1 MRIPGSTKTKF
12 YIIMKNYITTC
23 LCSILFLLILWPAAK
38 AQQHTTITGS
48 VTNTLNGEKM
58 AGVTVSVK
66 GSLSGTISDA
76 SGNFKLNTSRSL
88 PLTLVFSY
96 VGFKSEEVTVT
107 NAGEAVNVQ
116 LTSTEVLGQEVVVAA
131 SRVAQSIL
139 QSPVSIEKLD
149 SRAIKASPA
158 PTFYDALANMK
169 GVEMSTQ
176 SLTFK
181 SINTRGFNS
190 NGNIRMVQLI
200 DGMDNQAPG
209 LNFSVGN
216 IVGITELDMDNVEL
230 LPGAGSALYGP
241 NALNGI
247 VLMNSKNPFEY
258 QGLSANIKSGILS
271 DDGRSKTTTG
281 YYDVTVRYAQAFN
294 NKWAF
299 KVNFGYLKADDWQ
312 AYDERDQSLLNGYDL
327 KSGNRNSNP
336 AYNGV
341 NTYGDET
348 NVNMK
353 ASLRAAALNTGNPL
367 GDGIAA
373 LSAAT
378 GGLISRNAIYDAI
391 MPDSTRSFVSR
402 TGYEERSLADYN
414 TKNIKVNGAI
424 HYKIHENL
432 EAFIQ
437 GSYGYGTTVYTGA
450 DRYSIKNFKMGQY
463 KAELKG
469 SNFYVRLYTTQER
482 AGDSYAVG
490 TLAQGINEA
499 WKPSTQWFPEYFGTY
514 AGGSLQTFSTAF
526 QQALGAGQTP
536 QQALATATA
545 ASQNNAAA
553 FHNAAR
559 QRADNGRLVPGTA
572 AFNDTAQ
579 VIKNRGIP
587 GNSSG
592 VGAKFLDKTNLYQAE
607 FMYNFSNLI
616 SFAEVLVG
624 GNYRL
629 YTLNSSGSIFA
640 RDDNGDEF
648 NINEWG
654 GYVQASKK
662 LIEDHLALTGSIRYD
677 KNENFKGQ
685 FSPRVSAVYTFL
697 KTHNIRAS
705 YQTGFRIPTNQD
717 QYIDLATP
725 QGRLIGGLPFLLDR
739 YGLKSGPVYSLE
751 SVQAGAPQQYEF
763 RDFEPERIVALEL
776 GYKGLFANKIL
787 VDAYVYHNNFKN
799 YNGIQLLVQPTGP
812 GTQNIYSIPVNLT
825 EKIKSW
831 GWALGIDY
839 SLPANFVLG
848 GNVSYNKLV
857 DEEKFGFAV
866 MYNTPEIRYNLYLG
880 NRNIARSNFGFNVT
894 WRWQDSFIWQ
904 SSFIGPI
911 VRTQSLSEI
920 PSYGSLDAQVTK
932 LFPKVKTTLKIGG
945 ANVLRNTYTQSWGNP
960 TVGAQW
966 YASLGYN
973 L

>member
-1 MRIPGSTKTKF
+1 
-12 YIIMKNYITTC
+12 MKNYLTTC
-23 LCSILFLLILWPAAK
+23 LCSVLFLLSLCSVVQ
-38 AQQHTTITGS
+38 AQQHTITGS
-48 VTNTLNGEKM
+48 VTNVLTGEKM
-58 AGVTVSVK
+58 PGVTVSVK
-66 GSLSGTISDA
+66 GSLSGTISDN
-76 SGNFKLNTSRSL
+76 SGNFKLNTTRSL

-96 VGFKSEEVTVT
+96 VGFKSEERIVTSS
-107 NAGEAVNVQ
+107 GENVIVQ
-116 LTSTEVLGQEVVVAA
+116 LTSTEVLGQEIVVAA
-131 SRVAQSIL
+131 SRVAQNIL

-158 PTFYDALANMK
+158 PTYYDALANMK

-230 LPGAGSALYGP
+230 LPGAASALYGP

-258 QGLSANIKSGILS
+258 QGLSANVKSGILS
-271 DDGRSKTTTG
+271 EAGRSKSTTG
-281 YYDVTVRYAQAFN
+281 YYDITVRYAQAFN

-299 KVNFGYLKADDWQ
+299 KLNLGYLKADDWQ
-312 AYDERDQSLLNGYDL
+312 AYDGRDQSILNGYDL
-327 KSGNRNSNP
+327 KNGNRSNNP

-341 NTYGDET
+341 NIYGDET
-348 NVNMK
+348 NVNMRT
-353 ASLRAAALNTGNPL
+353 SLQSAALTPNNPL
-367 GDGIAA
+367 GAGIAQ

-378 GGLISRNAIYDAI
+378 GGAITPAMIYNSI
-391 MPDSTRSFVSR
+391 MPTGDNSFVSR
-402 TGYEERSLADYN
+402 TGYEERALADYG
-414 TKNIKVNGAI
+414 TKNLKVNGAL

-437 GSYGYGTTVYTGA
+437 ASYGYGTTVYTGA

-482 AGDSYAVG
+482 AGDSYAIG

-499 WKPSTQWFPEYFGTY
+499 WKPSTTWFPQYFSTY
-514 AGGSLQTFSTAF
+514 AGASLQTFATAF
-526 QQALGAGQTP
+526 QQALGAGQNP
-536 QQALATATA
+536 AQAYATATA
-545 ASQNNAAA
+545 ASQNNSGN

-559 QRADNGRLVPGTA
+559 ARADSGRLVPGTT
-572 AFNDTAQ
+572 AFNSAADKVKDKA
-579 VIKNRGIP
+579 IP
-587 GNSSG
+587 GDANG

-607 FMYNFSNLI
+607 FMYNFSDHI

-624 GNYRL
+624 GNYRV
-629 YTLNSSGSIFA
+629 YALNSEKSLFA
-640 RDDNGDEF
+640 VDDDGKEF
-648 NINEWG
+648 RINEWG
-654 GYVQASKK
+654 GYLQASKK
-662 LIEDHLALTGSIRYD
+662 LIDDHLALTGSIRYD

-685 FSPRVSAVYTFL
+685 FTPRVSAVYTFL
-697 KTHNIRAS
+697 KTHNVRAS
-705 YQTGFRIPTNQD
+705 YQTGFRIPTCQD
-717 QYIDLATP
+717 QYIDLKTP
-725 QGRLIGGLPFLLDR
+725 QARLLGGLPFLLDR
-739 YGLKSGPVYSLE
+739 YGLKSGPVYTLE
-751 SVQAGAPQQYEF
+751 SVQEGTPQQYEF
-763 RDFEPERIVALEL
+763 QEFKPERIIAFEV

-787 VDAYVYHNNFKN
+787 VDAYVYHNTFKD

-812 GTQNIYSIPVNLT
+812 GAQNIYSIPVNLK
-825 EKIKSW
+825 EDIKSW

-839 SLPANFVLG
+839 ALPLNFVIG
-848 GNVSYNKLV
+848 GNVSYNKLN
-857 DEEKFGFAV
+857 DAEKFGAAV
-866 MYNTPEIRYNLYLG
+866 MYNTPEVRYNLYAG
-880 NRNIARSNFGFNVT
+880 NRNIAHSNFGFNVT
-894 WRWQDSFIWQ
+894 WRWQDSFVWQ
-904 SSFIGPI
+904 SSFVGPV
-911 VRTQSLSEI
+911 VRTLALSEI
-920 PSYGSLDAQVTK
+920 PAYGTLDAQITR
-932 LFPKVKTTLKIGG
+932 LFPKVKTTIKIGG
-945 ANVLRNTYTQSWGNP
+945 ANILRNAYTQSWGNP
-960 TVGAQW
+960 VVGAQW

>member
-1 MRIPGSTKTKF
+1 
-12 YIIMKNYITTC
+12 
-23 LCSILFLLILWPAAK
+23 
-38 AQQHTTITGS
+38 
-48 VTNTLNGEKM
+48 
-58 AGVTVSVK
+58 
-66 GSLSGTISDA
+66 
-76 SGNFKLNTSRSL
+76 
-88 PLTLVFSY
+88 
-96 VGFKSEEVTVT
+96 VT
-107 NAGEAVNVQ
+107 NAAEAITVQ
-116 LTSTEVLGQEVVVAA
+116 LNSTEVLGQEIVVAA

-158 PTFYDALANMK
+158 PTYYDALANMK

-181 SINTRGFNS
+181 SVNTRGFNS

-230 LPGAGSALYGP
+230 LPGAASALYGP

-258 QGLSANIKSGILS
+258 QGFSANIKSGILS
-271 DDGRSKTTTG
+271 DEGRTKSTTG

-312 AYDERDQSLLNGYDL
+312 AYDERDQSILNGYDL
-327 KSGNRNSNP
+327 KSGNRSVNP

-353 ASLRAAALNTGNPL
+353 ASLRPAALSTGNPL
-367 GDGIAA
+367 GAGIAA

-378 GGLISRNAIYDAI
+378 GGLVTPEMIYNSI
-391 MPDSTRSFVSR
+391 MPDSGRSFVSR
-402 TGYEERSLADYN
+402 TGYEERSLADYD
-414 TKNIKVNGAI
+414 TKNMKINGAI

-499 WKPSTQWFPEYFGTY
+499 WKASTAWFPEYFGTY
-514 AGGSLQTFSTAF
+514 AGASLNTFATAF
-526 QQALGAGQTP
+526 QTALAQGQNPAQAY
-536 QQALATATA
+536 ATATA
-545 ASQNNAAA
+545 ASQTGSSN
-553 FHNAAR
+553 FHNMAR
-559 QRADNGRLVPGTA
+559 ARADSGRLVPGTT
-572 AFNDTAQ
+572 AFNNAAQ
-579 VIKNRGIP
+579 KVKDKAIP
-587 GNSSG
+587 GDNTG

-607 FMYNFSNLI
+607 FMYNFTDLI
-616 SFAEVLVG
+616 PFAEVLIG
-624 GNYRL
+624 GNYRI
-629 YTLNSSGSIFA
+629 YALNSEKSLFA
-640 RDDNGDEF
+640 VDDNGDEF
-648 NINEWG
+648 RINEWG
-654 GYVQASKK
+654 GYLQASRK
-662 LIEDHLALTGSIRYD
+662 LFEEHLALTGSIRYD

-685 FSPRVSAVYTFL
+685 FSPRLSAVYTFL

-705 YQTGFRIPTNQD
+705 YQTGFRIPTCQD
-717 QYIDLATP
+717 QYIDLQTP
-725 QGRLIGGLPFLLDR
+725 QARLIGGLPFLLDR
-739 YGLKSGPVYSLE
+739 YGLKNGPVYTLE
-751 SVQAGAPQQYEF
+751 SVQAGSPQQYEF
-763 RDFEPERIVALEL
+763 RDFEPERITVFEVR
-776 GYKGLFANKIL
+776 YKGLFANKVM

-825 EKIKSW
+825 ENIKSW

-848 GNVSYNKLV
+848 GNVSYNKLL

-866 MYNTPEIRYNLYLG
+866 MYNTPEIRYNVYLG
-880 NRNIARSNFGFNVT
+880 NRNIAKSNIGFNVT
-894 WRWQDSFIWQ
+894 WRWQDSFVWQ
-904 SSFIGPI
+904 SSFVGPI
-911 VRTQSLSEI
+911 VRTQNLSEI
-920 PSYGSLDAQVTK
+920 PSYGTLDAQITK

-945 ANVLRNTYTQSWGNP
+945 ANVLRNAYTQSWGNP

>member
-1 MRIPGSTKTKF
+1 
-12 YIIMKNYITTC
+12 MKNYLTTC
-23 LCSILFLLILWPAAK
+23 LCSVLFLLSLCSVVQ
-38 AQQHTTITGS
+38 AQQHTITGS
-48 VTNTLNGEKM
+48 VTNVLTGEKM
-58 AGVTVSVK
+58 PGVTVSVK
-66 GSLSGTISDA
+66 GSLSGTISDN
-76 SGNFKLNTSRSL
+76 SGNFKLNTTRSL

-96 VGFKSEEVTVT
+96 VGFKSEERIVTSS
-107 NAGEAVNVQ
+107 GENVIVQ
-116 LTSTEVLGQEVVVAA
+116 LTSTEVLGQEIVVAA
-131 SRVAQSIL
+131 SRVAQNIL

-158 PTFYDALANMK
+158 PTYYDALANMK

-230 LPGAGSALYGP
+230 LPGAASALYGP

-258 QGLSANIKSGILS
+258 QGLSANVKTGILS
-271 DDGRSKTTTG
+271 EAGRSKSTTG
-281 YYDVTVRYAQAFN
+281 YYDITLRYAQAFN

-299 KVNFGYLKADDWQ
+299 KINLGYFDADDWQ
-312 AYDERDQSLLNGYDL
+312 AYDGRDQSILNGYDL
-327 KSGNRNSNP
+327 KNGNRSNNP

-341 NTYGDET
+341 NIYGDET
-348 NVNMK
+348 NVNMRT
-353 ASLRAAALNTGNPL
+353 SLQSAALTPNNPL
-367 GDGIAA
+367 GAGIAQ

-378 GGLISRNAIYDAI
+378 GGAITPAMIYNSI
-391 MPDSTRSFVSR
+391 MPTGDNSFVSR
-402 TGYEERSLADYN
+402 TGYEERALADYG
-414 TKNIKVNGAI
+414 TKNLKVNGAL

-437 GSYGYGTTVYTGA
+437 ASYGYGTTVYTGA

-499 WKPSTQWFPEYFGTY
+499 WKPSTTWFQQYFGTY
-514 AGGSLQTFSTAF
+514 AGASLTTFSQTF

-536 QQALATATA
+536 QQAFAAATA
-545 ASQNNAAA
+545 ASQNNATAY
-553 FHNAAR
+553 HNAAR
-559 QRADNGRLVPGTA
+559 TKADSGRLMPGTT
-572 AFNDTAQ
+572 AFNAAADKVKDKA
-579 VIKNRGIP
+579 IP
-587 GNSSG
+587 GDANG

-607 FMYNFSNLI
+607 FMYNFSDHI

-624 GNYRL
+624 GNYRV
-629 YTLNSSGSIFA
+629 YALNSEKSLFA
-640 RDDNGDEF
+640 VDDDGKEF
-648 NINEWG
+648 RINEWG
-654 GYVQASKK
+654 GYLQASKK
-662 LIEDHLALTGSIRYD
+662 LIDDHLALTGSIRYD

-685 FSPRVSAVYTFL
+685 FTPRVSAVYTFL

-705 YQTGFRIPTNQD
+705 YQTGFRIPTCQD
-717 QYIDLATP
+717 QYIDLKTP
-725 QGRLIGGLPFLLDR
+725 QARLLGGLPFLLDR
-739 YGLKSGPVYSLE
+739 YNLRNKNTPVYTLE
-751 SVQAGAPQQYEF
+751 SVQNGTPQQYEF
-763 RDFEPERIVALEL
+763 QEFKPERIIAFEV

-787 VDAYVYHNNFKN
+787 VDAYVYHNTFKD

-812 GTQNIYSIPVNLT
+812 GTQNIYSIPVNLK
-825 EKIKSW
+825 EDIKSW

-839 SLPANFVLG
+839 ALPLNFVIG
-848 GNVSYNKLV
+848 GNVSYNKLN
-857 DEEKFGFAV
+857 DAAKFGAAV
-866 MYNTPEIRYNLYLG
+866 MYNTPEVRYNLYAG
-880 NRNIARSNFGFNVT
+880 NRNIAHSNFGFNVT

-904 SSFIGPI
+904 SSFVGPV
-911 VRTQSLSEI
+911 VRTLALSEI
-920 PSYGSLDAQVTK
+920 PAYGTLDAQITR
-932 LFPKVKTTLKIGG
+932 LFPKVKTTIKIGG
-945 ANVLRNTYTQSWGNP
+945 ANILRNAYTQSWGNP
-960 TVGAQW
+960 VVGAQW

>member
-1 MRIPGSTKTKF
+1 
-12 YIIMKNYITTC
+12 MKNYLTTC
-23 LCSILFLLILWPAAK
+23 LCSVLFLLNLCSVVQ
-38 AQQHTTITGS
+38 AQQQTTITGS
-48 VTNTLNGEKM
+48 VTNSLNGEKM
-58 AGVTVSVK
+58 PGVTVSVK
-66 GSLSGTISDA
+66 GTLSGTITDNG
-76 SGNFKLNTSRSL
+76 GNFRLNTSRSL

-96 VGFKSEEVTVT
+96 VGFRSEERTV
-107 NAGEAVNVQ
+107 NSSGETVNVQ
-116 LTSTEVLGQEVVVAA
+116 LTSTEVLGQEIVVAA
-131 SRVAQSIL
+131 SRVAQNIL

-169 GVEMSTQ
+169 GVELSTQ

-181 SINTRGFNS
+181 SLNTRGFAS

-230 LPGAGSALYGP
+230 LPGASSALYGP

-247 VLMNSKNPFEY
+247 VLMNSKNPFQY
-258 QGLSANIKSGILS
+258 QGLSANVKSGLLS
-271 DDGRSKTTTG
+271 EPGRSKTTTG
-281 YYDVTVRYAQAFN
+281 YHDITLRYAKAFN

-299 KVNFGYLKADDWQ
+299 KINLGYLTADDWQ
-312 AYDERDQSLLNGYDL
+312 AYDERDQSILNGYDL
-327 KSGNRNSNP
+327 KSGSRGANP

-341 NTYGDET
+341 NVYGDET

-353 ASLRAAALNTGNPL
+353 ASLQGAALTPNNPL
-367 GDGIAA
+367 GMGIAQ

-378 GGLISRNAIYDAI
+378 GGAITPQMIYNAI
-391 MPDSTRSFVSR
+391 MPDSARSFVSR
-402 TGYEERSLADYN
+402 TGYDERALVDYN
-414 TKNIKVNGAI
+414 TRNVKVNAAL

-482 AGDSYAVG
+482 AGDSYAGGV
-490 TLAQGINEA
+490 LAQGINEA
-499 WKPSTQWFPEYFGTY
+499 WKPSTTWFQQYFGAY
-514 AGGSLQTFSTAF
+514 AGGSLLTFRDAF
-526 QQALGAGQTP
+526 VGALQQGQTP
-536 QQALATATA
+536 QQAFAAASA
-545 ASQNNAAA
+545 ASQNGSSNFHNNARATADSGRLMPGTTAFNAAA
-553 FHNAAR
+553 QKVKDKA
-559 QRADNGRLVPGTA
+559 
-572 AFNDTAQ
+572 
-579 VIKNRGIP
+579 IP
-587 GNSSG
+587 GDATG

-607 FMYNFSNLI
+607 FMYNLSDHI

-624 GNYRL
+624 GNYRI
-629 YTLNSSGSIFA
+629 YALNSEKSLFA
-640 RDDNGDEF
+640 VDDDGKEF
-648 NINEWG
+648 RIHEWG
-654 GYVQASKK
+654 GYLQASKK

-685 FSPRVSAVYTFL
+685 FTPRVTAVYTFL

-705 YQTGFRIPTNQD
+705 YQTGFRIPTCQD
-717 QYIDLATP
+717 QYIDLLTP
-725 QGRLIGGLPFLLDR
+725 QARLLGGLPFLLDR
-739 YGLKSGPVYSLE
+739 HGLKSGPVYTLE
-751 SVQAGAPQQYEF
+751 SVQAGAPQQYQFKEF
-763 RDFEPERIVALEL
+763 KPEKIIAWEV
-776 GYKGLFANKIL
+776 GYKGLFANKVLI
-787 VDAYVYHNNFKN
+787 DAYIYHNTFKD

-812 GTQNIYSIPVNLT
+812 STRNIYSIPVNL
-825 EKIKSW
+825 EEDIKSW

-839 SLPANFVLG
+839 ALPLNFVIG
-848 GNVSYNKLV
+848 GNVSVNELLDSDKY
-857 DEEKFGFAV
+857 GAAV
-866 MYNTPEIRYNLYLG
+866 MYNTPKVRYNLYGG
-880 NRNIARSNFGFNVT
+880 NRNIAGSNIGFNVT
-894 WRWQDSFIWQ
+894 WRWQDSFVWQ
-904 SSFIGPI
+904 SSFVGPV
-911 VRTQSLSEI
+911 VRTLALSEI
-920 PSYGSLDAQVTK
+920 PSYGTLDAQVTK

-960 TVGAQW
+960 VVGSQW